1 MLIDIKNAQEIKVD
15 ITRLEKLAAFV
26 CQQEEIKDGY
36 LSVALVKDKKIREI
50 NRRYR
55 RVNQTTDVLAF
66 DLSGSPALFQRGS
79 AKGEKGRGLVGD
91 IILSVE
97 TAERKAR
104 ELKHSLEEELFLYLT
119 HGILHLA
126 GYDDTDRKEYL
137 RMKKRQEQLLRKFQ
151 ITNHKSIK
159 PSIVEGLRNSNRP
172 ASNGCVC

>member
-1 MLIDIKNAQEIKVD
+1 MTIDITNTQKIKVNVPK
-15 ITRLEKLAAFV
+15 LKKLARFV
-26 CQQEEIKDGY
+26 LQQEGIKDGY
-36 LSVALVKDKKIREI
+36 LSVALVKDKKIGEI

-66 DLSGSPALFQRGS
+66 DLSGSPALFQGGS
-79 AKGEKGRGLVGD
+79 AKGEKEWGLIGD

-126 GYDDTDRKEYL
+126 GYDDTDEESYL
-137 RMKKRQEQLLRKFQ
+137 QMKKRQEELMEKFKG
-151 ITNHKSIK
+151 TDYTDF
-159 PSIVEGLRNSNRP
+159 
-172 ASNGCVC
+172 